1 MSDTAARHLVAP
13 VLRRRS
19 VVMGAAL
26 MAGLA
31 PLRAARA
38 APEPLEP
45 DEEALFMTG
54 TARPTADG
62 RLEVDIHA
70 WIFEREHRWG
80 LNTALA
86 RYLDL
91 NLKQLSP
98 AARLRFNQRTALFHA
113 ESEEDKVIDVDFDG
127 SPTRVTMPP
136 SGKDGRCNLRVV
148 IDMPRASLSSTLFPP
163 SPSPSQSRSQF
174 QSQPPASQEWLHF
187 HGVTGPGELLHRF
200 RGQALI
206 VPAQGVS
213 VISDIDDTIKRTQV
227 RDRREMLL
235 NTFSRRFEAAP
246 RMAGWYRALAKTPDT
261 RFHYLSAS
269 PVQLYPALSDFIRG
283 ADFPAGSMHLR
294 ESTTWRTL
302 IPGEQDSRAH
312 KLGVIERLLAEFPQR
327 RFMLV
332 GDSGEA
338 DPEIYAQTFR
348 SHPDRIDAIVIRDV
362 TGEDRRAE
370 RYRATFEGIDPVRLH
385 IVMPDTTA
393 WPAQARN

>member
-1 MSDTAARHLVAP
+1 MSDSAP
-13 VLRRRS
+13 HRLPVPDLRRRS
-19 VVMGAAL
+19 LVAGAAL
-26 MAGLA
+26 LAGLA
-31 PLRAARA
+31 PLQAVQAA
-38 APEPLEP
+38 EPLEP

-54 TARPTADG
+54 TARPTVDG

-86 RYLDL
+86 RYLGL
-91 NLKQLSP
+91 SLKKLSP

-127 SPTRVTMPP
+127 SPARVTMPP
-136 SGKDGRCNLRVV
+136 SGKDGRSNLRIV
-148 IDMPRASLSSTLFPP
+148 IDAPRTPLLPT
-163 SPSPSQSRSQF
+163 SPSP
-174 QSQPPASQEWLHF
+174 QEWVQF

-200 RGQALI
+200 RGHALV

-235 NTFSRRFEAAP
+235 NTFARRFEAAP
-246 RMAGWYRALAKTPDT
+246 RMAAWYRALAKTPDT

-269 PVQLYPALSDFIRG
+269 PIQLYPALSDFIRS

-302 IPGEQDSRAH
+302 IPGEQDSREH
-312 KLGVIERLLAEFPQR
+312 KLGVINRLLTEFPQR
-327 RFMLV
+327 RFVLV

-338 DPEIYAQTFR
+338 DPEIYAQTFH
-348 SHPDRIDAIVIRDV
+348 SHPQRIDSIVIRDV
-362 TGEDRRAE
+362 TGEGRTSD
-370 RYRATFEGIDPVRLH
+370 RYRATFDGIDPVRWH

-393 WPAQARN
+393 WPVQALN

>member
-1 MSDTAARHLVAP
+1 MNGPAPRHPPAP
-13 VLRRRS
+13 PLRRRS
-19 VVMGAAL
+19 VVTGAAL
-26 MAGLA
+26 AAGFAGLA
-31 PLRAARA
+31 GLSPLRALA

-62 RLEVDIHA
+62 RVELDIHA
-70 WIFEREHRWG
+70 WLFEREHRWG
-80 LNTALA
+80 LNSALA
-86 RYLDL
+86 RYLGL
-91 NLKQLSP
+91 NLKKLSP

-113 ESEEDKVIDVDFDG
+113 ESEEDKVIGIDVDG
-127 SPTRVTMPP
+127 GPARIAMPP
-136 SGKDGRCNLRVV
+136 SGKDGRANLRVV
-148 IDMPRASLSSTLFPP
+148 IDTPRASLLSPQASSK
-163 SPSPSQSRSQF
+163 
-174 QSQPPASQEWLHF
+174 EWVHF

-235 NTFSRRFEAAP
+235 NTFARRFEAAP
-246 RMAGWYRALAKTPDT
+246 RMAGWYRALAKVPDT

-269 PVQLYPALSDFIRG
+269 PIQLYPPLADFIRS

-302 IPGEQDSRAH
+302 VPGAEDSRAH

-327 RFMLV
+327 RFVLV

-338 DPEIYAQTFR
+338 DPEIYAHTFR
-348 SHPDRIDAIVIRDV
+348 AHPGRIDAIVIRDV
-362 TGEDRRAE
+362 TGEDRLSE
-370 RYRATFEGIDPVRLH
+370 RYRATFDGIEPAHWHV
-385 IVMPDTTA
+385 VMPDTVD
-393 WPAQARN
+393 WPATARN

>member
-1 MSDTAARHLVAP
+1 MSDDGPGHAP
-13 VLRRRS
+13 APTLRRRS
-19 VVMGAAL
+19 VLMGAAL
-26 MAGLA
+26 LAGLA
-31 PLRAARA
+31 PLGSAQA

-45 DEEALFMTG
+45 DEEALFMTD

-62 RLEVDIHA
+62 RLEVDIHG

-91 NLKQLSP
+91 NLKKLSP

-113 ESEEDKVIDVDFDG
+113 ESEEDKVIDIEFDG

-148 IDMPRASLSSTLFPP
+148 IDMPRASLL
-163 SPSPSQSRSQF
+163 SPSAS
-174 QSQPPASQEWLHF
+174 SQEWVQF

-213 VISDIDDTIKRTQV
+213 IISDIDDTIKRTQV

-235 NTFSRRFEAAP
+235 NTFARRFEAAP
-246 RMAGWYRALAKTPDT
+246 RMAAYYRALAQVPDT

-269 PVQLYPALSDFIRG
+269 PIQLYPALADFVRDN
-283 ADFPAGSMHLR
+283 DFPAGSMHLR

-302 IPGEQDSRAH
+302 IPGAEDSRAH
-312 KLGVIERLLAEFPQR
+312 KLGVIDRLLTEFPQR
-327 RFMLV
+327 RFVLV

-338 DPEIYAQTFR
+338 DPEIYAQVYR
-348 SHPDRIDAIVIRDV
+348 ANPQRIDGIVIRDV
-362 TGEDRRAE
+362 TDEGRLSE
-370 RYRATFEGIDPVRLH
+370 RYRATFEGIDAVLWH
-385 IVMPDTTA
+385 ILMPDTTA
-393 WPAQARN
+393 WPLQASR

>member
-1 MSDTAARHLVAP
+1 MSDDGPRRAP
-13 VLRRRS
+13 APPLRRRS

-26 MAGLA
+26 LAGLA
-31 PLRAARA
+31 PLRSAQA

-62 RLEVDIHA
+62 RLEVDIHG

-86 RYLDL
+86 RYLGL
-91 NLKQLSP
+91 NLDKLSP

-113 ESEEDKVIDVDFDG
+113 ESEEDKVIDIEFDG
-127 SPTRVTMPP
+127 SPARVTMPP

-148 IDMPRASLSSTLFPP
+148 IDMPHASLL
-163 SPSPSQSRSQF
+163 SPSAS
-174 QSQPPASQEWLHF
+174 SQEWVQF

-246 RMAGWYRALAKTPDT
+246 RMAPWYRALAKTPDT

-269 PVQLYPALSDFIRG
+269 PIQLYPALADFIRS

-302 IPGEQDSRAH
+302 VPGAEDSRVH

-327 RFMLV
+327 RFVLV

-348 SHPDRIDAIVIRDV
+348 THPGRIDAVVIRDV
-362 TGEDRRAE
+362 TGEDRLSP
-370 RYRATFEGIDPVRLH
+370 RYLATFDGIDPMHWH
-385 IVMPDTTA
+385 IVMPETTA

>member
-1 MSDTAARHLVAP
+1 MSDGARPSAP
-13 VLRRRS
+13 PGLRRRS
-19 VVMGAAL
+19 VLTGAAL
-26 MAGLA
+26 LAGLA
-31 PLRAARA
+31 PLQALCAA
-38 APEPLEP
+38 EPLAP

-62 RLEVDIHA
+62 RLEVDVHA

-86 RYLDL
+86 RYLGL
-91 NLKQLSP
+91 NLKKLSP

-113 ESEEDKVIDVDFDG
+113 ESEEDKRIDIVFDG
-127 SPTRVTMPP
+127 VPGRTAMPP
-136 SGKDGRCNLRVV
+136 SGKDGRSNLRLV
-148 IDMPRASLSSTLFPP
+148 IDAPPAS
-163 SPSPSQSRSQF
+163 
-174 QSQPPASQEWLHF
+174 ASQEWQLF

-213 VISDIDDTIKRTQV
+213 IISDIDDTIKHTQV

-235 NTFSRRFEAAP
+235 NTFARRFEATP
-246 RMAGWYRALAKTPDT
+246 GMAAYYRALAKTPGT

-269 PVQLYPALSDFIRG
+269 PIQLYPALSDFIRS

-302 IPGEQDSRAH
+302 VPGAEDSRAH
-312 KLGVIERLLAEFPQR
+312 KLGVIERLFTEFPQR
-327 RFMLV
+327 RFVLV

-338 DPEIYAQTFR
+338 DPEIYAQVMR
-348 SHPDRIDAIVIRDV
+348 AHPGRIDGIVIRDV
-362 TGEDRRAE
+362 TGEDRRSD
-370 RYRATFEGIDPVRLH
+370 RYRATFEGVDPALWH
-385 IVMPDTTA
+385 ILPPDTTA
-393 WPAQARN
+393 WPMQAAR